1 MHTLDSILDDLRSRL
16 PASLRGAYLDSYV
29 QRRRTPMELL
39 LARSL
44 PGVGTSATTFED
56 ARSEIYALKMPQ
68 WVANRYLSEIEQ
80 ALAVG
85 EDTREVVERA
95 KAWMATSI
103 PAVEADACHVCS
115 ETGKKSCTAC
125 GTEIVPYGAHGIA
138 CPKCAEQ
145 EIAAIDRGQSF
156 AHGGSHITTTLHDV
170 FEPDEP
176 RSSAAKAAAM
186 EPIDRFM
193 AAYEPALYEA
203 LRKHPEEFAYT
214 ADEVPGFLPRWRQ
227 TLLTED
233 FNHDGYA
240 MRGACKRLGIKCTKQ
255 ALIAFLRPKTPERP
269 RLPSPD
275 EMPSRWM
282 SGDHVVGPNGENG
295 TIVRLEDRGEYGWH
309 LKLDRPLG
317 AHWQSAA
324 GFRRVSEQSHEPPP
338 VPPESPETPPEP
350 LDDIPEPKLGDKVP
364 TPPKPPRGEPP
375 WRPTWATN
383 ADGRMPVWAL
393 PPTDGLAIQ
402 ITPHQA
408 SKRSKIEWRL
418 AILHLGTGFTVV
430 SRRAGYGDTDID
442 WSIDNF
448 RRMQGLL
455 TDLLAIGSW
464 EIELTPDVIAAR
476 MPLIRAAMARH
487 VPAIPEWRAWR
498 SKHTKREAK
507 EQALDHRWFTDEQEA
522 MEWAQGADWW
532 LVEQWV
538 TPPLYRNYD
547 NGNIARYID
556 GVFPAGCVRATWGGH
571 GWQRSSSPGVMA
583 SAMPSPPVDH
593 QADVDMLKAH
603 SWEDARWEKRTPT
616 GDLPPRLLSLL
627 NNGMLRLV
635 DDYFCPSIAAMR
647 QMLRARRREK
657 VTPLT
662 STCKAYSEWKSLQKK
677 ALQGR
682 SGELAR
688 GGAEHMSARFSALC
702 HLAACIDR
710 DSVPPLPHWDRGWI
724 GHRPST
730 TQVLSYED
738 GIACIEMTGYSV
750 KNVWVTFETEPCVPW
765 APNSALTVKRYPSLE
780 RGYTDLFDTTLEEHS
795 SRHGAEQYATRLRE
809 AVRFAGPRRR
819 GPAAPIAKMLAKR
832 QADELAARELEE
844 AGREPPPEPF
854 LIFMGPQGRSAKP
867 LSELRVLL
875 DAENPGAWEEA
886 QANVAIYDDPI
897 GDLGRWYAHDHGL
910 TYEGVESL
918 GVRFSRWESDEAER
932 GHLRRVAPDTYAR
945 LVSVD
950 RLHRGQTT

>member
-1 MHTLDSILDDLRSRL
+1 MAWNDKFDDRDGLLITKSKPVDPRAAPLHLLWQLESR
-16 PASLRGAYLDSYV
+16 
-29 QRRRTPMELL
+29 MELGQTP
-39 LARSL
+39 A
-44 PGVGTSATTFED
+44 PF
-56 ARSEIYALKMPQ
+56 AL
-68 WVANRYLSEIEQ
+68 S
-80 ALAVG
+80 
-85 EDTREVVERA
+85 
-95 KAWMATSI
+95 
-103 PAVEADACHVCS
+103 
-115 ETGKKSCTAC
+115 
-125 GTEIVPYGAHGIA
+125 
-138 CPKCAEQ
+138 
-145 EIAAIDRGQSF
+145 
-156 AHGGSHITTTLHDV
+156 
-170 FEPDEP
+170 
-176 RSSAAKAAAM
+176 
-186 EPIDRFM
+186 
-193 AAYEPALYEA
+193 A
-203 LRKHPEEFAYT
+203 LRKGISRVPNNGDLTDRLAAIERAMAARETT
-214 ADEVPGFLPRWRQ
+214 AAAAQDVTPAVLLTEMKPRWRDA
-227 TLLTED
+227 LTG
-233 FNHDGYA
+233 HDVSREYLAGFIRRNRGA
-240 MRGACKRLGIKCTKQ
+240 LESALEPIVSRMNFPPVDLETAETEVETERAATDPPDVISDETERVVSDLRHAIRTTKNKRMRGVGDDGGSMTPLRAKMLKAAHGMELGKWSN
-255 ALIAFLRPKTPERP
+255 ALIYDKAME
-269 RLPSPD
+269 RLPVLEHKAIVSLAL
-275 EMPSRWM
+275 
-282 SGDHVVGPNGENG
+282 SG
-295 TIVRLEDRGEYGWH
+295 
-309 LKLDRPLG
+309 KLRILQVWG
-317 AHWQSAA
+317 AHPDTPQSSTHYRLVSAVAA
-324 GFRRVSEQSHEPPP
+324 PSLDTATSEPA
-338 VPPESPETPPEP
+338 
-350 LDDIPEPKLGDKVP
+350 DDIPEPKLGDKVP

-375 WRPTWATN
+375 WRPTWAAN

-430 SRRAGYGDTDID
+430 SRRAGHGDTDID

-464 EIELTPDVIAAR
+464 EIEMTPDVIAAR
-476 MPLIRAAMARH
+476 TPLIRAAMARH

-556 GVFPAGCVRATWGGH
+556 GVFPDGCVRATWGGH

-593 QADVDMLKAH
+593 QADVDMLKAY

-627 NNGMLRLV
+627 NNGLLRLV
-635 DDYFCPSIAAMR
+635 DDYFCPSVAAMR

-750 KNVWVTFETEPCVPW
+750 KNVWATFETEPCVPW

-795 SRHGAEQYATRLRE
+795 SRQGAEQFAMRLRE
-809 AVRFAGPRRR
+809 AVRFAGPRRS

-918 GVRFSRWESDEAER
+918 GVRFSRWESDQAER
-932 GHLRRVAPDTYAR
+932 EHLRRVAPDTYAR

-950 RLHRGQTT
+950 RLHRGQAT